1 MGAKASVLAQTGC
14 KYLGRLYSDMDCQKF
29 VETALRDAGITKDL
43 AGSNAW
49 YRMMTWVGTPAE
61 CKAKFGSIPVGA
73 FLYILSNNGK
83 EPEKYKKDGIGNASH
98 IGIYTAMTG
107 AEMVAQA
114 LADGNV
120 NGTAYNFGNGAI
132 HSSSSRAHVCTSAFA
147 GKAISGGWNRIGL
160 WDKIDYG
167 EHVNAILRGE
177 SPSSIDPDDPVPTP
191 EPAPVV
197 TVGKVYAEAGRAV
210 KMRQKPS
217 SKCNLYWDV
226 PIGETVE
233 ILGEGEWDHIRWNG
247 RTGYMKSDYIM
258 KGDHPSDEPTP
269 PSGDDSADPGPSFAI
284 VWADNG
290 STVKMR
296 QKPSTSCRLYDKVP
310 IGTKVTVNEK
320 GDDWTRVSYQNR
332 KGWYIMTQYL
342 KFDVG

>member
-1 MGAKASVLAQTGC
+1 MAVKASVLATAGC
-14 KYLGRLYSDMDCQKF
+14 KYLGQLYSKMDCQKF
-29 VETALRDAGITKDL
+29 VESALKDAGITKDL

-49 YRMMTWVGTPAE
+49 YRIMTWVGTPAE

-177 SPSSIDPDDPVPTP
+177 SPKPSPDP
-191 EPAPVV
+191 EPASEPEQETVV
-197 TVGKVYAEAGRAV
+197 GTGTVFAGAGRAV
-210 KMRQKPS
+210 KMRQRPS
-217 SKCNLYWDV
+217 TGCSLYWDV
-226 PIGETVE
+226 PLGETVE
-233 ILGEGEWDHIRWNG
+233 ILKEGDWDRIRWNG
-247 RTGYMKSDYIM
+247 RVGYMKSNYIH
-258 KGDHPSDEPTP
+258 KGETDPEPTP
-269 PSGDDSADPGPSFAI
+269 PAPIPTIATVTATGNS
-284 VWADNG
+284 
-290 STVKMR
+290 VKMR
-296 QKPSTSCRLYDKVP
+296 QKPSRGCSLYDDVP
-310 IGTKVTVNEK
+310 VGSTVVVLEK
-320 GDDWTRVSYQNR
+320 GDEWSKIKYGKRN
-332 KGWYIMTQYL
+332 GWYMMTQFL
-342 KFDVG
+342 KF